1 MRFRRTIASV
11 VLGVAC
17 LVHSGGA
24 AAGETIVRGLYEV
37 SLAGLPVGQGGW
49 DVRLGAQHFQ
59 VTGWGKTAGFL
70 RLFWSGKGEAS
81 ASGDMRDGRPEPRRY
96 DYESTTKSKFDEI
109 RLRIDGGAVTEWLA
123 DPPQKPRKSRVPLRD
138 EDRIGIVDPIAAIL
152 MAVPGQDDVISAHS
166 CARVLPVFDGRMRY
180 DLRFSFQ
187 RVEIIKHD
195 SGYHGPVAVCGVQ
208 FVPIAGHVPERKAI
222 SYLTQLKSMEIW
234 LVPVSGTRLVVPLM
248 VSIPT
253 PFGIA
258 MLRAERFEV
267 GLE

>member
-1 MRFRRTIASV
+1 
-11 VLGVAC
+11 
-17 LVHSGGA
+17 
-24 AAGETIVRGLYEV
+24 LYEV

-49 DVRLGAQHFQ
+49 DVRLGSRHFQ
-59 VTGWGKTAGFL
+59 VTGWGKTAGIL

-81 ASGDMRDGRPEPRRY
+81 ASGDMLDGTPEPRRY
-96 DYESTTKSKFDEI
+96 DYESATKSKFDEI
-109 RLRIDGGAVTEWLA
+109 HLRIDGGAVTEWVA
-123 DPPQKPRKSRVPLRD
+123 DPPQKPRKTRVPLQD
-138 EDRIGIVDPIAAIL
+138 QDRVGVVDPIAAIL
-152 MAVPGQDDVISAHS
+152 MAVPGQGDLISAQS
-166 CARVLPVFDGRMRY
+166 CTRVLPVFDGRMRY
-180 DLRFSFQ
+180 DLRLSFQ

-195 SGYHGPVAVCGVQ
+195 SGYHGPVAICGVQ

-222 SYLTQLKSMEIW
+222 SYLAQLKTMEMW